1 MRKFGTSGMQQ
12 HYGAHQDGG
21 FTLME
26 LLAVLVILGLV
37 ASLASA
43 MIPNSLSARK
53 MEVQLLNVQQLLITS
68 RAAAANAGVPVR
80 ITLDSS
86 GALSTSTSKKAV
98 LPAGIAASFSTA
110 EQKPLPEYVF
120 YPDGSSR
127 GGQVILQKGD
137 MQRRL
142 IINGLTSAIV
152 PEQVTP

>member
-1 MRKFGTSGMQQ
+1 MRRFGTSSMQQ
-12 HYGAHQDGG
+12 HCGTHQDGG

-43 MIPNSLSARK
+43 MMPNSLSARK
-53 MEVQLLNVQQLLITS
+53 MEVQLLKVQQLLITS
-68 RAAAANAGVPVR
+68 RTAAANSGVPV
-80 ITLDSS
+80 TVTFDSS
-86 GALSTSTSKKAV
+86 GALSSSTGKTAV
-98 LPAGIAASFSTA
+98 LTAGLAASFSTA

-127 GGQVILQKGD
+127 GGQIILQKGVV
-137 MQRRL
+137 QRRL
-142 IINGLTSAIV
+142 IINGLTGAIV